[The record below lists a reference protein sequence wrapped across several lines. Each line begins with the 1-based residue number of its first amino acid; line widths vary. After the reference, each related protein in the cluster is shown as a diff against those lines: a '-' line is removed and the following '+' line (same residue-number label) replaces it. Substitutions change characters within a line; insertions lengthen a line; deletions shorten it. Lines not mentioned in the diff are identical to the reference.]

1 MIYNNFRLNIIIRI
15 LLIFAFMILLA
26 FWIINGHYLRSV
38 YIGIL
43 IIVLIVELFIYTDRL
58 NNNLSNFFSSLLS
71 DDYSNR
77 ISDSGKGRSFR
88 KLYEILNAIND
99 KIKILSKEKE
109 TRSQYL
115 GSLIEQSGV
124 GILSIDLN
132 GKIHLVNK
140 AFQKL
145 LGLDK
150 AHQGMNLGDLSKELL
165 DIVHKIPVGEHKL
178 IRWVVANIEKPFSF
192 QVSRFKL
199 EEQLFILV
207 SVHDIRAELDEKE
220 LEAWQKLIRVLTHE
234 IMNSVTPI
242 VSLSNSLYGILKSS
256 DESMDEKKIK
266 SRLSDGLEAIV
277 DRSSGLMKFTTAYQ
291 NLTRIPTPKIQWIDP
306 DLLLKKITTLY
317 LPEMQRRN
325 ISFSIHYSGKP
336 EKFRGDPD
344 LLEQVLINL
353 IRNAVEAVEGTD
365 NPRIS
370 LNIEEIQGY
379 QLRIKIEDNGQGM
392 NKETMDKIFVPF
404 FSTKKDGS
412 GIGLSL
418 SRQIV
423 MMHKGSIE
431 VTSKEGEGSIFEIFL

>member
-1 MIYNNFRLNIIIRI
+1 MIYNNFKLNIIIRI
-15 LLIFAFMILLA
+15 LLIFAFLTLFA

-43 IIVLIVELFIYTDRL
+43 IIILIAELFIYIDRL

-77 ISDSGKGRSFR
+77 LSDFGKGRSFR
-88 KLYEILNAIND
+88 KLNEILNAIND
-99 KIKILSKEKE
+99 KLKILSKEKE

-124 GILSIDLN
+124 GILSVDLD
-132 GKIHLVNK
+132 GKIHLVNN
-140 AFQKL
+140 AFRKL

-150 AHQGMNLGDLSKELL
+150 VRPGMNLGDVSKELL
-165 DIVHKIPVGEHKL
+165 DIIHKIPVGEHQL
-178 IRWVVANIEKPFSF
+178 IRWIVRSTENPFSL

-207 SVHDIRAELDEKE
+207 TVHDIRAELDEKE

-242 VSLSNSLYGILKSS
+242 VSLSNSLNNLLKSS
-256 DESMDEKKIK
+256 GEGIDEKKIK
-266 SRLSDGLEAIV
+266 TSLSDGLEAIV
-277 DRSSGLMKFTTAYQ
+277 DRSAGLMKFTTAYQ
-291 NLTRIPTPKIQWIDP
+291 NLTRIPAPKIQCID
-306 DLLLKKITTLY
+306 LEVLLKKIGTLY

-325 ISFSIHYSGKP
+325 IDFSIHYNGKP
-336 EKFRGDPD
+336 DKFNCDPD
-344 LLEQVLINL
+344 LFEQVLINL
-353 IRNAVEAVEGTD
+353 IRNAVEAVEGRD
-365 NPRIS
+365 DPKIS
-370 LNIEEIQGY
+370 LDIEEIPGY
-379 QLRIKIEDNGQGM
+379 QVKIKVEDNGPGM
-392 NKETMDKIFVPF
+392 NKEILDKIFIPF
-404 FSTKKDGS
+404 FSTKQGGS

-423 MMHKGSIE
+423 MMHRGSIE
-431 VTSKEGEGSIFEIFL
+431 VSSEEGVGSIFEVLL